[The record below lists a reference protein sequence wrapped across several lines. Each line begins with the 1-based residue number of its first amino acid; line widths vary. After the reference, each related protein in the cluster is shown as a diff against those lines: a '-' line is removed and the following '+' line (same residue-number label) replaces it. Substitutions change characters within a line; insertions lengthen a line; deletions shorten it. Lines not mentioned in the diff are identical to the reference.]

1 MHISQT
7 HLKPVA
13 RNQKKKKQTNRKG
26 TKIFS
31 PIIICYKILA
41 AVGQLGQVVVTNCM
55 ENMSIKLYFG

>member
-13 RNQKKKKQTNRKG
+13 SNQKKKREKG
-26 TKIFS
+26 TKIFY
-31 PIIICYKILA
+31 PIIICYEILA
-41 AVGQLGQVVVTNCM
+41 AVKGQAVVTNCM